1 MRLTSV
7 LCLIGSTA
15 ATVNKYVPWFDKAA
29 TKGTVK
35 HPPPPPADAGAGVFV
50 TDTGINSTF
59 LSEWEDKATDPID
72 FVALDGKIYAN
83 GEAFDIKGIN
93 WWGSESRNGPPAG
106 LNKHSIGWYFDLLA
120 FNGFNAIRLL
130 FNHESVLEDLP
141 IDPSELIM
149 APELSGLTYTAMFR
163 KLAEEA
169 GKRGLLVLMGCHRI
183 SPAA

>member
-1 MRLTSV
+1 MRSTSV
-7 LCLIGSTA
+7 LCLIASTA

-72 FVALDGKIYAN
+72 FVAQDGKIYAN

-106 LNKHSIGWYFDLLA
+106 LNKHSERGTAD
-120 FNGFNAIRLL
+120 
-130 FNHESVLEDLP
+130 
-141 IDPSELIM
+141 ELV
-149 APELSGLTYTAMFR
+149 A
-163 KLAEEA
+163 
-169 GKRGLLVLMGCHRI
+169 RGR
-183 SPAA
+183 AAVDA